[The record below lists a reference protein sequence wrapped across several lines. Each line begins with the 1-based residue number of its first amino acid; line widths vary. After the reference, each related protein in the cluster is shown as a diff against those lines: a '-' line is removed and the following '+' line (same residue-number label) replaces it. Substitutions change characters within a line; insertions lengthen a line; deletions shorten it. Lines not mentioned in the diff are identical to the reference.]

1 MCISTGRAGR
11 SYLLRRYLSLNTTDA
26 LGEIMPGLCIAE
38 SLDSFHYMLVVSC
51 PYILAINNIRKQCQI
66 SPWGKG
72 GICYEWKLLY
82 HGKVKLGSYNW
93 PAFCTEFLKYTADY
107 RIKGNNK
114 INIIKHV
121 LRCSV
126 MSDSLRPPG
135 LQPTRPLWFSWQEHW
150 SGLPFPPSGDLP
162 LLNMLTSNIYI
173 KPISMYVLLLLLL
186 FSC

>member
-38 SLDSFHYMLVVSC
+38 SLDSFHYMLVVSW
-51 PYILAINNIRKQCQI
+51 PLHSGNQQHSQTVSNI
-66 SPWGKG
+66 SLGEG
-72 GICYEWKLLY
+72 GICYQWELLY

-93 PAFCTEFLKYTADY
+93 PALCTEFLKYTADY

-150 SGLPFPPSGDLP
+150 SGLPFPPSGGLP